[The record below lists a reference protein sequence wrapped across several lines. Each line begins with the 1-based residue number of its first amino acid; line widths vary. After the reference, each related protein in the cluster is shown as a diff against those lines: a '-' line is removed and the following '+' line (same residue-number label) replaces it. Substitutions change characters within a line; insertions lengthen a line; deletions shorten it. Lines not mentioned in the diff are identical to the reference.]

1 MQAENPDQK
10 MEKRMNQ
17 KINIRKETP
26 EDYAWV
32 IELTEKAFEELEISD
47 HNEGKLVDKLRKA
60 PTFIEELSLVAELNG
75 QVVGHI
81 LFTPIRI
88 ENGQKKFESLVL
100 APVSVLPEFQK
111 MGIGGQLILAGHQK
125 AVELGFQSAI
135 LLGHPEYYPRF
146 GYKPASTWGIKTHYE
161 LPSDDVFMAV
171 ELSEG
176 ALTNVSGM
184 VIFPPEF
191 GE

>member
-1 MQAENPDQK
+1 
-10 MEKRMNQ
+10 MNQ
-17 KINIRKETP
+17 TITIRKEKSF
-26 EDYAWV
+26 DHNWV
-32 IELTEKAFEELEISD
+32 VELTEKAFESLEISD

-81 LFTPIRI
+81 LFTPII
-88 ENGQKKFESLVL
+88 IDNGVQQFQSLVL

-125 AVELGFQSAI
+125 AVELGFQSVI
-135 LLGHPEYYPRF
+135 LIGHPGYYPRF

-171 ELSEG
+171 ELTEG
-176 ALTNVSGM
+176 ALSNVSGM
-184 VIFPPEF
+184 VVFPPEF

>member
-1 MQAENPDQK
+1 
-10 MEKRMNQ
+10 MNQ
-17 KINIRKETP
+17 TITIRKE
-26 EDYAWV
+26 ESFDHNWV
-32 IELTEKAFEELEISD
+32 IELTEKAFETLEISE
-47 HNEGKLVDKLRKA
+47 HNEGKLVDKLREA

-81 LFTPIRI
+81 LFTPII
-88 ENGQKKFESLVL
+88 IDNGQQQFQSLVL

-125 AVELGFQSAI
+125 AVELGFQSVI
-135 LLGHPEYYPRF
+135 LIGHPEYYPRF

-171 ELSEG
+171 ELAEG
-176 ALTNVSGM
+176 ALSNVSGM

-191 GE
+191 G

>member
-1 MQAENPDQK
+1 
-10 MEKRMNQ
+10 MNQ
-17 KINIRKETP
+17 TITIRKENSF
-26 EDYAWV
+26 DHNWV
-32 IELTEKAFEELEISD
+32 IALTEKAFETLEISD

-60 PTFIEELSLVAELNG
+60 PTFVEELSLVAELNG

-81 LFTPIRI
+81 LFTPII
-88 ENGQKKFESLVL
+88 IDNGDQQFQSLVL

-111 MGIGGQLILAGHQK
+111 MGIGGQLIRAGHQK
-125 AVELGFQSAI
+125 AVELGFQSVI
-135 LLGHPEYYPRF
+135 LIGHPEYYPRF

-171 ELSEG
+171 ELTEG
-176 ALTNVSGM
+176 ALSNISGM

>member
-1 MQAENPDQK
+1 
-10 MEKRMNQ
+10 MNQ
-17 KINIRKETP
+17 TITIRKE
-26 EDYAWV
+26 ESFDHNWV
-32 IELTEKAFEELEISD
+32 IELTEKAFESLEISD

-60 PTFIEELSLVAELNG
+60 PTFIEELSLVAEING

-81 LFTPIRI
+81 LFTPII
-88 ENGQKKFESLVL
+88 IDNGEQQFQSLVL

-111 MGIGGQLILAGHQK
+111 QGIGGQLICAGHQK
-125 AVELGFQSAI
+125 AKELGFQSAI

-146 GYKPASTWGIKTHYE
+146 GYKSASKWEIKTHYE

-171 ELSEG
+171 ELIEG
-176 ALTNVSGM
+176 ALNHVSGM

>member
-1 MQAENPDQK
+1 MKP
-10 MEKRMNQ
+10 
-17 KINIRKETP
+17 NIIIRQETQD
-26 EDYAWV
+26 DYNWV
-32 IELTEKAFEELEISD
+32 IELTEKAFETLEISD

-81 LFTPIRI
+81 LFTPII
-88 ENGQKKFESLVL
+88 IDNGEQQFPSLVL
-100 APVSVLPEFQK
+100 APVSVLPAFQK
-111 MGIGGQLILAGHQK
+111 QGIGTELILAGHQK
-125 AVELGFQSAI
+125 AKELGFQSVI
-135 LLGHPEYYPRF
+135 LIGHPEYYPRF

-171 ELSEG
+171 ELTKG
-176 ALTNVSGM
+176 ALSNVSGM

-191 GE
+191 G

>member
-1 MQAENPDQK
+1 
-10 MEKRMNQ
+10 MNQ
-17 KINIRKETP
+17 TITIRKEKSF
-26 EDYAWV
+26 DHNWV
-32 IELTEKAFEELEISD
+32 VELTEKAFETLEISD

-81 LFTPIRI
+81 LFTPII
-88 ENGQKKFESLVL
+88 IDNGEQQFQSLVL

-111 MGIGGQLILAGHQK
+111 MGIGGQLIRAGHQK
-125 AVELGFQSAI
+125 AFELGFQSVI
-135 LLGHPEYYPRF
+135 LIGHPEYYPRF

-171 ELSEG
+171 ELTDG
-176 ALTNVSGM
+176 ALTGVSGM
-184 VIFPPEF
+184 VVFPPEF

>member
-1 MQAENPDQK
+1 
-10 MEKRMNQ
+10 MNQ
-17 KINIRKETP
+17 TVIIRKETP
-26 EDYAWV
+26 EDYDRV
-32 IELTEKAFEELEISD
+32 IELTEKAFETLEISD

-60 PTFIEELSLVAELNG
+60 PTFVEELSLVAELNE

-81 LFTPIRI
+81 LFTPVVI
-88 ENGQKKFESLVL
+88 EKDQHQQKFQSLVL

-111 MGIGGQLILAGHQK
+111 MGIGGQLIRAGHQK
-125 AVELGFQSAI
+125 AKELGFQSAI

-171 ELSEG
+171 ELTED
-176 ALTNVSGM
+176 ALSNVSGM

>member
-1 MQAENPDQK
+1 
-10 MEKRMNQ
+10 MNQ
-17 KINIRKETP
+17 TTTIRKEKSF
-26 EDYAWV
+26 DHNWV
-32 IELTEKAFEELEISD
+32 VELTEKAFESLEISD

-81 LFTPIRI
+81 LFTPII
-88 ENGQKKFESLVL
+88 IDNGQLQFQSLVL
-100 APVSVLPEFQK
+100 APVSVLPEFQR

-125 AVELGFQSAI
+125 AVELGFQSVI
-135 LLGHPEYYPRF
+135 LIGHPEYYPRF

-171 ELSEG
+171 ELTEG
-176 ALTNVSGM
+176 ALSHVSGM
-184 VIFPPEF
+184 VVFPPEF